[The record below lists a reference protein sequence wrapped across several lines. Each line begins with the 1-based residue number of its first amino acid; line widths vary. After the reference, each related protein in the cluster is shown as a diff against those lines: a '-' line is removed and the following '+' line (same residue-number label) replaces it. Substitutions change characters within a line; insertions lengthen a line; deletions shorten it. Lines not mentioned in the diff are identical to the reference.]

1 MVEFKSLAFRG
12 WYGFRKILNEEQE
25 STVPFSVIY
34 SQTLL
39 SVQEIWKMFP
49 YSKKTIISVETTF
62 PTHRTWV
69 KYTGSRHRKLS
80 FLLVSWSS
88 LPNIVLKSQN
98 SQITLLFRS
107 FSLGLSHLHE
117 NTLDPFSNYY
127 SNNEQSIVFSFIERT
142 ALTST
147 LKLSVTH
154 F

>member
-49 YSKKTIISVETTF
+49 YSKKTIISVETTS

-98 SQITLLFRS
+98 SQLLYYLEVFHLAWVTCMKTHSIHLVITTPIMNKAS
-107 FSLGLSHLHE
+107 FSPS
-117 NTLDPFSNYY
+117 
-127 SNNEQSIVFSFIERT
+127 
-142 ALTST
+142 
-147 LKLSVTH
+147 LKEPPSQAP
-154 F
+154 